1 MQAGT
6 VEGESSA
13 GFGTPGIV
21 RVALW
26 WAKLGT
32 GVVPMR
38 SSLAENGHGKLS
50 PVPLI
55 KWHQE
60 GPLRDRDSI
69 LRFWQEVP
77 EAQLAI
83 LLENGLAAVDVD
95 TKHLPGGRAP
105 PEYPLPEGSGYR
117 EMTKSSGFH
126 YVFMLK
132 ERPDPSKPKPTRVTG
147 LGGYVDAF
155 TGGLLVVAPSQFT
168 NADRGYEI
176 LCRDIPVFPT
186 MAEAL
191 GAYAPWLPSAWQGRR
206 APETSSTTPP
216 GIAGPTRE
224 PPVGQKVGL
233 AKVVGAIR
241 FLVDHPDALAIF
253 DEGIKHPDGAVDRS
267 LTEFRLVSILK
278 SRGFSRETCW
288 DIVRLCPYTKSP
300 QDLRGWQYFQKN
312 VWSRLR

>member
-1 MQAGT
+1 MTIAR
-6 VEGESSA
+6 
-13 GFGTPGIV
+13 IV
-21 RVALW
+21 HAALW
-26 WAKLGT
+26 WVRRGA
-32 GVVPMR
+32 GVVPLR
-38 SSLAENGHGKLS
+38 SSLSPNGNGKLS
-50 PVPLI
+50 PIPLLR
-55 KWHQE
+55 WQQE
-60 GPLRDRDSI
+60 GPLRDREHI

-95 TKHLPGGRAP
+95 TKHLPGGVAP
-105 PEYPLPEGSGYR
+105 PECPLPEGNGYR
-117 EMTKSSGFH
+117 EMTKSQGFH
-126 YVFMLK
+126 YVFVVK

-147 LGGYVDAF
+147 LGGYVDVF
-155 TGGLLVVAPSQFT
+155 TGGLLVVPPSRFT
-168 NADRGYEI
+168 NVDRGYET

-191 GAYAPWLPSAWQGRR
+191 GAYAPWLPSAWQGRCASG
-206 APETSSTTPP
+206 APFTTPP
-216 GIAGPTRE
+216 GIAGLARE
-224 PPVGQKVGL
+224 PPAGQKVDL

-253 DEGIKHPDGAVDRS
+253 DEGVKHPDGAVDRS